1 MQGQYY
7 DKKLQK
13 YILLIDPIKVKP
25 QIQIFAL

>member
-13 YILLIDPIKVKP
+13 YTLLIDPIKVKP
-25 QIQIFAL
+25 QI